1 MIIHSYLITF
11 NYFPYNK
18 YARYC
23 KFVTFWQPFWIL
35 AAILEIKENN
45 FSRNRFLG
53 LENIHLDLFHCFLRH
68 LQAKICKILDFG
80 GHLGKMADRK
90 KCSTFGVWLQTDLD
104 SAAQNLMET
113 IIKVY
118 ICLKTRFSYQMLG
131 SCLLAHQVCFSGC
144 SSSLGIAKFGEPLAR
159 KLFKN
164 QTSSRSIWCIL
175 WSKHFKQTTNSWSR
189 AKSLQIEGKTELRRK
204 LKKQRGKVLG
214 RRLGKPLPRKF
225 LKNET
230 SSCSV
235 WYIYVEAKIWIKNI

>member
-1 MIIHSYLITF
+1 M
-11 NYFPYNK
+11 
-18 YARYC
+18 
-23 KFVTFWQPFWIL
+23 TFWQPFWIL

-45 FSRNRFLG
+45 FPRNRFLG

-131 SCLLAHQVCFSGC
+131 SLQMSTRTMICIFLEQVN
-144 SSSLGIAKFGEPLAR
+144 LGQPSPPLR
-159 KLFKN
+159 L
-164 QTSSRSIWCIL
+164 
-175 WSKHFKQTTNSWSR
+175 TTNNHSDVMNV
-189 AKSLQIEGKTELRRK
+189 SLFQ
-204 LKKQRGKVLG
+204 
-214 RRLGKPLPRKF
+214 
-225 LKNET
+225 
-230 SSCSV
+230 
-235 WYIYVEAKIWIKNI
+235 

>member
-1 MIIHSYLITF
+1 M
-11 NYFPYNK
+11 
-18 YARYC
+18 
-23 KFVTFWQPFWIL
+23 TFWQPFWIL

-45 FSRNRFLG
+45 FPRNRFLG

-131 SCLLAHQVCFSGC
+131 SYHGYRT
-144 SSSLGIAKFGEPLAR
+144 SSIQGMGFLQ
-159 KLFKN
+159 KLFN
-164 QTSSRSIWCIL
+164 VSFLNFWVLCAMNNFATCLFRL
-175 WSKHFKQTTNSWSR
+175 RFWSLNVWNNSD
-189 AKSLQIEGKTELRRK
+189 
-204 LKKQRGKVLG
+204 KVTCCL
-214 RRLGKPLPRKF
+214 
-225 LKNET
+225 
-230 SSCSV
+230 
-235 WYIYVEAKIWIKNI
+235 

>member
-1 MIIHSYLITF
+1 M
-11 NYFPYNK
+11 
-18 YARYC
+18 
-23 KFVTFWQPFWIL
+23 TFWQPFWIL

-45 FSRNRFLG
+45 FPRNRFLG

-131 SCLLAHQVCFSGC
+131 SLRL
-144 SSSLGIAKFGEPLAR
+144 KP
-159 KLFKN
+159 
-164 QTSSRSIWCIL
+164 
-175 WSKHFKQTTNSWSR
+175 HFRLIRYNRQSQ
-189 AKSLQIEGKTELRRK
+189 QITIPFHGKTCMQAYPAKEL
-204 LKKQRGKVLG
+204 
-214 RRLGKPLPRKF
+214 
-225 LKNET
+225 
-230 SSCSV
+230 
-235 WYIYVEAKIWIKNI
+235 

>member
-1 MIIHSYLITF
+1 M
-11 NYFPYNK
+11 
-18 YARYC
+18 
-23 KFVTFWQPFWIL
+23 TFWQPFWIL

-45 FSRNRFLG
+45 FPRNRFLG

-131 SCLLAHQVCFSGC
+131 SYRAFHRTGLDLNRKLRKNSQDKIY
-144 SSSLGIAKFGEPLAR
+144 SSS
-159 KLFKN
+159 
-164 QTSSRSIWCIL
+164 W
-175 WSKHFKQTTNSWSR
+175 HF
-189 AKSLQIEGKTELRRK
+189 IE
-204 LKKQRGKVLG
+204 
-214 RRLGKPLPRKF
+214 
-225 LKNET
+225 
-230 SSCSV
+230 
-235 WYIYVEAKIWIKNI
+235 